1 MEATQALTP
10 ESLVPRLGE
19 YLVEKQLVNLEDLEE
34 ALAYQESLRS
44 SNASPPLIGQILVR
58 LGRIDQLSL
67 DKAITE
73 QILQLRQAL
82 EETNQQLEIKISA
95 RTEDLQQ
102 ALQRLSELNQEK
114 VNFVSNISHELRT
127 PLTHLKGYIDLL
139 VNKDLGDLEERQ
151 TQALG
156 VMQRATDKLEHLIND
171 LILFST
177 SEREVMY
184 LHIQPFDIKAL
195 CLKVVNSLK
204 ASATAEGLSLEFINS
219 SNLPYAAA
227 DQQKIEWTI
236 YHLLENAIK
245 FTPPGGK
252 VVLRV
257 EQNENLI
264 HVNVIDTGIGIRES
278 QLDEIFE
285 PFHQLDGSSSRKY
298 AGVGL
303 GLSLVKKVIEAHGS
317 VLHVQSV
324 VGEGSSFE
332 FLLNTSKRMDE

>member
-10 ESLVPRLGE
+10 EVLVPRLGE
-19 YLVEKQLVNLEDLEE
+19 YLVEKQFVSLEDLEE

-44 SNASPPLIGQILVR
+44 ENAKPPLIGQILVR
-58 LGRIDQLSL
+58 LGKIDQVRL
-67 DKAITE
+67 DKTITE

-82 EETNQQLEIKISA
+82 EETNQQLETKVAA

-127 PLTHLKGYIDLL
+127 PLTHLRGYLDLL
-139 VNKDLGDLEERQ
+139 VNKDLGDLEEKQ
-151 TQALG
+151 LQALN

-177 SEREVMY
+177 SENEVMY
-184 LHIQPFDIKAL
+184 LNIQPFDIKAL
-195 CLKVVNSLK
+195 CLKVINSLK
-204 ASATAEGLSLEFINS
+204 ASAIAEGLSLEFINS
-219 SNLPYAAA
+219 SNLPYAEA

-252 VVLRV
+252 VILRA
-257 EQNENLI
+257 EQNANLI
-264 HVNVIDTGIGIRES
+264 HVNVMDTGIGIPEDK
-278 QLDEIFE
+278 LDEIFE
-285 PFHQLDGSSSRKY
+285 PFHQLDGSSTRKY

-303 GLSLVKKVIEAHGS
+303 GLSLVKKMIEAHGS

-332 FLLNTSKRMDE
+332 FLLNTSKRLDA